1 MTDVYRWRVQRG
13 ESAGLLCPV
22 TGAAGVPVD
31 PTTWPTTAVV
41 KNEPGGHVVH
51 TFAGAGLTKTAEGV
65 HLGFSAAET
74 LAATWRR
81 GWFEVVLTDPN
92 NTTEVSMIVHGL
104 VTVTDS

>member
-1 MTDVYRWRVQRG
+1 MTDTYRWRVQRG

-22 TGAAGVPVD
+22 TGDGGLPVD
-31 PTTWPTTAVV
+31 PTSWPVLAHV
-41 KNEPGGHVVH
+41 KNEPGGFPVH
-51 TFAGAGLTKTAEGV
+51 IFTGTGLSKTAEGV
-65 HLGFSAAET
+65 HLSFTATET

-92 NTTEVSMIVHGL
+92 NPTEVSMIVHGL